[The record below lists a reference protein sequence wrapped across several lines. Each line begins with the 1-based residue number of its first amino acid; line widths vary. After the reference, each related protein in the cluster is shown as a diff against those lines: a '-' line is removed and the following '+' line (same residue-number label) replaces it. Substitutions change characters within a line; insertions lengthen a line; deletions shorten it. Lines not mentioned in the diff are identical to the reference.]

1 MRYSSYDVVKLIQ
14 QNKQLE
20 TLELI
25 ELNLS
30 KRTKPDDLYLI
41 TLPALHTLTIVGTA
55 DSFLAYMSDC
65 LTMPALRRLSVKLK
79 ATYENHIERHTLH
92 DLFTDSEKHSYND
105 LTDSILAPPTK
116 VFVSSSSDSHSPRSL
131 LSYKNGDI
139 SIAISVYAC
148 WYTQYQ
154 VHLPRTLQVANMGSI
169 LEELWLR
176 SFSAPE
182 SDEPFSADL
191 ILERCPL
198 LQKLVV
204 LSATIAEAVLRTL
217 RRHDSKSY
225 SITPTVVPC
234 PLLAE
239 LCLFYPWSDKY
250 VVESAPSR
258 SEVEE
263 FLEARQ
269 RAGYPLQRVCVY
281 DSRPKF
287 VFAQNAGPS
296 LNAAQNA
303 PELDEWQIKVGD
315 TTVYYCRAY
324 PEDLKLDKSGPPMEP
339 WVQLRRELLEEKH
352 FLEGDEVLR
361 WIPGNYELSDEELS
375 ERRREE
381 KEVET
386 RRKQQRQNDVEDAGM
401 KECVTDEEPVKGS
414 REDQCE
420 ENDGG
425 GKSQQEAVGMG
436 EEQAEE
442 GH

>member
-1 MRYSSYDVVKLIQ
+1 
-14 QNKQLE
+14 
-20 TLELI
+20 
-25 ELNLS
+25 
-30 KRTKPDDLYLI
+30 
-41 TLPALHTLTIVGTA
+41 
-55 DSFLAYMSDC
+55 
-65 LTMPALRRLSVKLK
+65 
-79 ATYENHIERHTLH
+79 
-92 DLFTDSEKHSYND
+92 
-105 LTDSILAPPTK
+105 
-116 VFVSSSSDSHSPRSL
+116 
-131 LSYKNGDI
+131 
-139 SIAISVYAC
+139 
-148 WYTQYQ
+148 
-154 VHLPRTLQVANMGSI
+154 MGSI

-176 SFSAPE
+176 SFSALE
-182 SDEPFSADL
+182 SDELFSADL

-198 LQKLVV
+198 LRKLVV

-225 SITPTVVPC
+225 SITSTVVPC

-263 FLEARQ
+263 FLEARR

-339 WVQLRRELLEEKH
+339 RVQLRRELLEEKH